1 MFAHKPNQYVR
12 FVMFDMRVAHITSI
26 KTNKTSLL
34 PHSPH
39 PPDPTAPAQPHRCR
53 FFACVTQWRAWLE
66 TIINLVVSFV
76 CVFKFGIYGVLFGT
90 IAALLYRAND
100 IIIFANCKLLKRSA
114 WPTYRRWLINLV
126 IFSIVVGVFVKLPMN
141 LNSYADLVKNAI
153 WVSLS
158 TIILF
163 FTINSFVEVEAR
175 KIAYLYVKNIVHVI
189 RNKRK

>member
-1 MFAHKPNQYVR
+1 MIGNVLSYGR
-12 FVMFDMRVAHITSI
+12 ITSNNI
-26 KTNKTSLL
+26 IGFTGAFKE
-34 PHSPH
+34 
-39 PPDPTAPAQPHRCR
+39 
-53 FFACVTQWRAWLE
+53 TQWRAWLE